1 MKRWKLSV
9 RPASEGRKGYGF
21 LNDDAQRSEIERELA
36 RGERL
41 PWILDE
47 ARRFGIEVPDKF
59 PRDLKKED
67 TEMTTIEKSF
77 RDKVITRLV
86 ELGKQSDMPGL
97 SDPSK
102 FDKMDDDMLITLF
115 ELVVVGAHRQGIQ

>member
-1 MKRWKLSV
+1 
-9 RPASEGRKGYGF
+9 
-21 LNDDAQRSEIERELA
+21 
-36 RGERL
+36 
-41 PWILDE
+41 
-47 ARRFGIEVPDKF
+47 
-59 PRDLKKED
+59 
-67 TEMTTIEKSF
+67 MTTIEKSF